1 MKQVQG
7 AVAEGKAKI
16 EERFEE
22 FTKEFIESL
31 EREKRLV
38 EGQYVSH
45 NSSTDVQLTD
55 NFFLLSRMSFT
66 IGQLREM

>member
-38 EGQYVSH
+38 EGQYVSP
-45 NSSTDVQLTD
+45 NSSTDGEI
-55 NFFLLSRMSFT
+55 N
-66 IGQLREM
+66 

>member
-1 MKQVQG
+1 MERKKSQKEEKLLKQVQG

-38 EGQYVSH
+38 EGQYVSP
-45 NSSTDVQLTD
+45 NSSTDGEI
-55 NFFLLSRMSFT
+55 N
-66 IGQLREM
+66 

>member
-1 MKQVQG
+1 MKQVQA

-22 FTKEFIESL
+22 FTKEFIDSL

-38 EGQYVSH
+38 GDQYVSPY
-45 NSSTDVQLTD
+45 NPTDGD
-55 NFFLLSRMSFT
+55 
-66 IGQLREM
+66 IY